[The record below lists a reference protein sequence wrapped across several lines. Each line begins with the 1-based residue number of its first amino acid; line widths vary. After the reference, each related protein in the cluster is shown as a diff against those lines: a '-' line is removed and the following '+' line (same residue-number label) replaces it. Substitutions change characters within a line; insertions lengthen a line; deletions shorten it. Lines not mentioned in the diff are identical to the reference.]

1 MSPLSLGVSCVPG
14 NSFSDGIAIDEIP
27 IAADGSFKA
36 TELLTEDGV
45 VDHEAAQFTRTFQ
58 GHFHGFDNGGSARFA
73 GQVIDKVTYD
83 TGGTVVTCHG
93 SDSYLMTR
101 NSQGSQTA
109 SPPPAGRYSEGSWR
123 MFVSPDSTEIQDVY
137 LSLGASCVPSNSF
150 SDGIAIDEIPSPPT
164 GRSRRR

>member
-36 TELLTEDGV
+36 TVTEDGV

-123 MFVSPDSTEIQDVY
+123 MFVSPDSTVMQDVC
-137 LSLGASCVPSNSF
+137 LGARSTFVPSSLGK
-150 SDGIAIDEIPSPPT
+150 GIAIDEIPLAGDGS
-164 GRSRRR
+164 